1 MLDAKRGLVAKCTKG
16 GYINCLYK
24 VTSSLSK
31 DNYYMATHTA
41 PSGLYAK
48 DDNEAIECFAKYCGV
63 HIDDIIA

>member
-16 GYINCLYK
+16 GYTHYLYK
-24 VTSSLSK
+24 VTSSS
-31 DNYYMATHTA
+31 YYMATRFA

-48 DDNEAIECFAKYCGV
+48 DDNDAIKCFAKYCGV